1 MAATAQPTTAQ
12 PTTAQATT
20 AQATTAQATAQGHR
34 SGHRAA
40 PEARLTGAWT

>member
-20 AQATTAQATAQGHR
+20 AQATAQATAQ
-34 SGHRAA
+34 GHRAA